1 MKRDMYILFYL
12 NFDTAY
18 IIIKSK
24 KRVQYDVVNGI
35 ERTSMITW
43 LYLFVN
49 NWE

>member
-18 IIIKSK
+18 TIFKSK
-24 KRVQYDVVNGI
+24 KKVQNDVVNET

-43 LYLFVN
+43 LYVFVN